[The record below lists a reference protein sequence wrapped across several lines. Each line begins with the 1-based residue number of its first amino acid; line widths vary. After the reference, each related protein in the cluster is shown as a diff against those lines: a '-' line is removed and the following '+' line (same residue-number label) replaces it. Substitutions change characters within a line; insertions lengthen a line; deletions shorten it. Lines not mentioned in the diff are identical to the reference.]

1 MLDKN
6 ILSQLSQLK
15 ADIQASKEYATGT
28 VAGTSGRFG
37 FVRLEDGRDA
47 FLSPEK
53 MQRVISGD
61 RVKVSLTEN
70 DKGQLE
76 AALEELQEQ
85 FLTRFL
91 GQYKTS
97 PKGHFVVPLGNTPGL
112 KAAPINRWIFVPPK
126 FRGQS
131 KDGDMVVAK
140 LIQHPYK
147 DGRASAKV
155 LEHIGQENAP
165 FIERS
170 YTAAKYDLIPRL
182 NDSAKKQTR
191 AIETAFNNEQ
201 FGDQRTDLTAVP
213 FVTIDAAS
221 TRDMDDALALQKST
235 VDGATV
241 YRLTVAIA
249 DPSSFIAQNS
259 ALAQSAQRYGQ
270 SLYLLGGAIGMLPET
285 LANGSFSLQ
294 EGKTRPAL
302 VCQQTFNADG
312 VLAEFS
318 FEKALIKSQ
327 HKLSYKD
334 VAELLSGAENASLN
348 TLPEDTKQ
356 MLADL
361 AALAEIRCAYRRE
374 NYLVGDDQQEYDLH
388 ISDNGKIDRISLR
401 NRTIAHQIV
410 EEAMLATNICAGNYL
425 SETGGLYSTH
435 SGFREDRLGEVKAL
449 LKEEGIE
456 HDDLQTENG
465 YVQLIKNLAASEEK
479 RHLIAPLRRMM
490 PTAELS
496 LKPEPHRGMGLHGY
510 ATVTS
515 PIRRFA
521 DLYNHWALSKKLT
534 GEAFKP
540 LSDDA
545 LAQLKESLNNGRQA
559 DRELYQWLIC
569 QFVQDNLIGT
579 ESAAKIRI
587 VTQQGFGARLEENGV
602 DGFILFPKKVEKTF
616 DAKRM
621 TLKVGGK
628 TYSLEQDVLVKVE
641 SVDMN
646 KRRIA
651 FSVVEQ

>member
-61 RVKVSLTEN
+61 KVKVSLTEN
-70 DKGQLE
+70 AKGQLE
-76 AALEELQEQ
+76 AVLEGLVEQ
-85 FLTRFL
+85 SLNRFL

-97 PKGHFVVPLGNTPGL
+97 AKGHFVVPLGNTPGL
-112 KAAPINRWIFVPPK
+112 KSAPINRWIFIPPK

-140 LIQHPYK
+140 LMQHPYK

-155 LEHIGQENAP
+155 LERIGQENDP

-170 YTAAKYDLIPRL
+170 YTAAKYDLVPRL
-182 NDSAKKQTR
+182 NESAKKQTT
-191 AIETAFNNEQ
+191 AIEKTFSNELPS
-201 FGDQRTDLTAVP
+201 DNRADLTAIP
-213 FVTIDAAS
+213 FVTIDSAS
-221 TRDMDDALALQKST
+221 TRDMDDALALEKT
-235 VDGATV
+235 TEDGKTI
-241 YRLTVAIA
+241 YQMTVAIA
-249 DPSSFIAQNS
+249 DPSSFIGQNS
-259 ALAQSAQRYGQ
+259 ALAQSAQRSGQ
-270 SLYLLGGAIGMLPET
+270 SLYLLGGVIGMLPES

-294 EGKTRPAL
+294 EGAVRPAL
-302 VCQQTFNADG
+302 VCHQTYNEAG
-312 VLAEFS
+312 ELTEFK

-327 HKLSYKD
+327 HKLSYRD
-334 VAELLSGAENASLN
+334 VAELLSGADAPALASL
-348 TLPEDTKQ
+348 PDTIKQ
-356 MLADL
+356 MLNEM
-361 AALAEIRCAYRRE
+361 AALAEIRCAYRKE
-374 NYLVGDDQQEYDLH
+374 HYLVGDDQQEYDLH
-388 ISDNGKIDRISLR
+388 LADNGKIERITPR
-401 NRTIAHQIV
+401 NRTLAHQIV
-410 EEAMLATNICAGNYL
+410 EEAMLATNICAGEFL
-425 SETGGLYSTH
+425 SKTGGLYSTH

-449 LKEEGIE
+449 LKEEEIE
-456 HDDLQTENG
+456 HGDLQTEEG
-465 YVQLIKNLAASEEK
+465 YKQLIKDLAAKEDK

-496 LKPEPHRGMGLHGY
+496 LKAEPHMGMGLHGY

-521 DLYNHWALSKKLT
+521 DLYNHWALGKILND
-534 GEAFKP
+534 EAFKP
-540 LSDDA
+540 LNEDA
-545 LAQLKESLNNGRQA
+545 LLQLKESINNGRQA

-569 QFVQDNLIGT
+569 QFVQDHLIGA
-579 ESAAKIRI
+579 ECSAKIRI
-587 VTQQGFGARLEENGV
+587 VTQQGFGARLDDNGI
-602 DGFILFPKKVEKTF
+602 DGFILFPKKAEKTF

-621 TLKVGGK
+621 TLQVADK
-628 TYSLEQDVLVKVE
+628 TYSLDQEVQVKVD

-651 FSVVEQ
+651 FSIIEK